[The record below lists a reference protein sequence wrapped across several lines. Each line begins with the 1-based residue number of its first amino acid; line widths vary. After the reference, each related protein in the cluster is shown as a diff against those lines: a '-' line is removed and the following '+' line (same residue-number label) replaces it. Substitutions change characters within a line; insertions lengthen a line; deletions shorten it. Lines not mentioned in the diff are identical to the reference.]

1 MKIRLGDTEIGSI
14 PREWEVIRL
23 ENVIK
28 ELRNGFASG
37 KRDDDGIVQIRM
49 NNVTTDGHLIFNSFL
64 KVPAP
69 ENINE
74 FLLKENDLL
83 FNNTNSIDLVGK
95 STIFKNVS
103 FPCTFS
109 NHFTR
114 FRFSDEVLPEW
125 VLFNFITLWGKG
137 YFKSVAIR
145 HVGQSAVQTKYLTN
159 LRIPLPPLPEQKKIA
174 EILST
179 LDQAIG
185 KVDEAIKK
193 TQRLKNGL
201 MQELLTKGIG
211 HKEFKDTEIGK
222 VPKEW
227 EVVRLSNVFKLAS
240 GKSRPKEISDKQTD
254 KMPIPVYGGNGVLGY
269 TNKFMVDNETVV
281 IGRVG
286 EYCGSIHKT
295 LKSSWITD
303 NALYAAVIEKC
314 QISLDF
320 FTYYLVFI
328 NLNKFKKESGQPL
341 MTQTIVYSISCPLPP
356 LPEQQK
362 IAEILSTVDERLDL
376 FRKRKERLERTKKGL
391 MNDLLTGKKR
401 VQLEV

>member
-1 MKIRLGDTEIGSI
+1 MGNKFESISAGSTFKAIRKNDLD
-14 PREWEVIRL
+14 RL
-23 ENVIK
+23 EI
-28 ELRNGFASG
+28 L
-37 KRDDDGIVQIRM
+37 
-49 NNVTTDGHLIFNSFL
+49 
-64 KVPAP
+64 
-69 ENINE
+69 
-74 FLLKENDLL
+74 
-83 FNNTNSIDLVGK
+83 
-95 STIFKNVS
+95 
-103 FPCTFS
+103 
-109 NHFTR
+109 
-114 FRFSDEVLPEW
+114 
-125 VLFNFITLWGKG
+125 
-137 YFKSVAIR
+137 
-145 HVGQSAVQTKYLTN
+145 
-159 LRIPLPPLPEQKKIA
+159 LPPLPEQKKIA
-174 EILST
+174 EILT
-179 LDQAIG
+179 TVDQGIE

-341 MTQTIVYSISCPLPP
+341 MTQTIIYSISCPLPS

-376 FRKRKERLERTKKGL
+376 FSKRKERLERTKKGL